1 MIMNLDLNDLFSKVL
16 NQHGLRDAVDD
27 KDVALGSP
35 NFDLHD
41 DDSALFESK
50 LSKENI
56 FFFMKN

>member
-1 MIMNLDLNDLFSKVL
+1 MVTNLDMNDLFSKVL

-50 LSKENI
+50 LSKENNQNI
-56 FFFMKN
+56 FF